1 MKTNVKINT
10 HTKQNERTTISA
22 GAQEPRYDEIKL
34 GIDWHADHY
43 RVSRMIDGTPP
54 QAAQRF
60 SPKAFLSFAQEQ
72 LKVGKKVYSC
82 YEAGAGGYVLHR
94 RLSELG
100 IQNYVVHPVKLDRR
114 HTGVATDKTDS
125 HQLAL
130 DLDRFLH
137 GNDKALCPVYVPT
150 PPQEQRRALARQREQ
165 LRKERHRL
173 GSIGRSLLLTQGWRE
188 STTWWRDRRWESL
201 SAELP
206 AWLGEQLEVW
216 RQLLQRVEEQLQ
228 GATAKVQANA
238 PQNRPKG
245 LGALGF
251 ALLIAEV
258 CSWERFKKG
267 RQVGGYTGLCGGVS
281 SSGPHHLDL
290 SITKTGNARFR
301 RLLIELAWRMVIYQP
316 DYAPV
321 KKWRAIL
328 LGPRTHARRKK
339 QLIVA
344 LSRQLAVDLWR
355 WQTGQVGSEQLGWV
369 MNPVEG

>member
-1 MKTNVKINT
+1 M
-10 HTKQNERTTISA
+10 
-22 GAQEPRYDEIKL
+22 
-34 GIDWHADHY
+34 
-43 RVSRMIDGTPP
+43 
-54 QAAQRF
+54 
-60 SPKAFLSFAQEQ
+60 
-72 LKVGKKVYSC
+72 
-82 YEAGAGGYVLHR
+82 
-94 RLSELG
+94 
-100 IQNYVVHPVKLDRR
+100 
-114 HTGVATDKTDS
+114 
-125 HQLAL
+125 
-130 DLDRFLH
+130 
-137 GNDKALCPVYVPT
+137 
-150 PPQEQRRALARQREQ
+150 
-165 LRKERHRL
+165 
-173 GSIGRSLLLTQGWRE
+173 
-188 STTWWRDRRWESL
+188 
-201 SAELP
+201 
-206 AWLGEQLEVW
+206 EVW